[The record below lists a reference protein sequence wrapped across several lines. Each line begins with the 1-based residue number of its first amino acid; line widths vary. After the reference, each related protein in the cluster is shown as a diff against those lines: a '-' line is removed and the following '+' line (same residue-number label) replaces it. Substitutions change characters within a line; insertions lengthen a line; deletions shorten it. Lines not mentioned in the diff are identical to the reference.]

1 MQARIVG
8 DQKPMA
14 KTDTIGAKKVLGS
27 LISVF
32 RNHGF
37 EGASLSRFTESSGLI
52 KASLYHRFPRGK
64 EQMALAALTEVDRIF
79 ATHVLAPIDSKGDP
93 LRRLNL
99 VIERLDD
106 FYDGGTHACLLE
118 TLGGAGTP
126 PSVRA
131 HVKNTLNFWIAKFT
145 QLSREAGIPAK
156 EARVRAEGA
165 VAAIEGALV
174 ISRAQENN
182 RQFKR
187 SLASLAGRLL
197 NR

>member
-1 MQARIVG
+1 
-8 DQKPMA
+8 MA
-14 KTDTIGAKKVLGS
+14 KTDTAGAEKVLGS

-64 EQMALAALTEVDRIF
+64 EGMALAALTEVDRIF
-79 ATHVLAPIDSKGDP
+79 ATHVLAPVDSEGDL
-93 LRRLNL
+93 LRRLKL
-99 VIERLDD
+99 VTERLNE
-106 FYDGGTHACLLE
+106 FYEGGTRACLLE
-118 TLGGAGTP
+118 TLSGAGTP
-126 PSVRA
+126 ASVRA
-131 HVKNTLNFWIAKFT
+131 HVKNTLDFWIAKFT
-145 QLSREAGIPAK
+145 QLSKEAGIPAK

-174 ISRAQENN
+174 VSRAQESN
-182 RQFKR
+182 REFKR
-187 SLASLAGRLL
+187 SLESLPGRLL

>member
-1 MQARIVG
+1 MARTGVAG
-8 DQKPMA
+8 
-14 KTDTIGAKKVLGS
+14 TEKVFDS

-37 EGASLSRFTESSGLI
+37 EGASLTRFTESSGLV
-52 KASLYHRFPRGK
+52 KASLYHRFPGGK

-79 ATHVLAPIDSKGDP
+79 ATYVLAPVDSEGDP
-93 LRRLNL
+93 LRRLKL
-99 VIERLDD
+99 IARRLDE
-106 FYDGGTHACLLE
+106 FYGGGTQACLLE
-118 TLGGAGTP
+118 TLSGSGTP
-126 PSVRA
+126 PRVRA
-131 HVKNTLNFWIAKFT
+131 HVKKTLDFWIAKFM

-174 ISRAQENN
+174 VSRAQGSNAE
-182 RQFKR
+182 FKR
-187 SLASLAGRLL
+187 TLESLPGHLL

>member
-1 MQARIVG
+1 
-8 DQKPMA
+8 MA
-14 KTDTIGAKKVLGS
+14 KTGTAGGEKILGS

-37 EGASLSRFTESSGLI
+37 EGASLTRFTESSGLI
-52 KASLYHRFPRGK
+52 KASLYHRFPLGK

-79 ATHVLAPIDSKGDP
+79 ATHVLAPVDSEGDP
-93 LRRLNL
+93 LRRLKL
-99 VIERLDD
+99 VAERLDE
-106 FYDGGTHACLLE
+106 FYEGGTQACLLE
-118 TLGGAGTP
+118 TLSGAGTP

-131 HVKNTLNFWIAKFT
+131 HVKNTLDFWIAKFT
-145 QLSREAGIPAK
+145 QLCREAGIPAK
-156 EARVRAEGA
+156 EARVRAVGA

-182 RQFKR
+182 REFKR
-187 SLASLAGRLL
+187 SLESLPGRLL